1 MHAGYSTN
9 AEQSKIDTKN
19 IYDYD
24 EAEAVVKFFCV
35 VTITQA
41 DLFLESQTFT
51 EGPLVTSN

>member
-1 MHAGYSTN
+1 MN
-9 AEQSKIDTKN
+9 AEQSKIDIKN
-19 IYDYD
+19 VYDYD

-51 EGPLVTSN
+51 EGPLATSN